1 MRKFV
6 LAAVLAAG
14 VIFPAASRAEVN
26 AFGVDLPV
34 EKQGV
39 TDDIRGGTI
48 AAYPYYPISPQKVS
62 NQAHTQP
69 QAVKTNSYAVQGI
82 HLSSKE
88 AI

>member
-14 VIFPAASRAEVN
+14 VVFPAVSRAEVTE
-26 AFGVDLPV
+26 FGVNLPV

-39 TDDIRGGTI
+39 TDDVRGGTI
-48 AAYPYYPISPQKVS
+48 AAYPYYPITSQKIS
-62 NQAHTQP
+62 NQATTQP
-69 QAVKTNSYAVQGI
+69 QSVKSNSYAVYGI
-82 HLSSKE
+82 HLNSNE

>member
-14 VIFPAASRAEVN
+14 VIFPAASRAEVTE
-26 AFGVDLPV
+26 FGVNLPV
-34 EKQGV
+34 GKQSV
-39 TDDIRGGTI
+39 TDDVRGGTI
-48 AAYPYYPISPQKVS
+48 EAYPYYPITPQKIS
-62 NQAHTQP
+62 NQAPTQP

>member
-14 VIFPAASRAEVN
+14 VIFPAASRAEVS

-39 TDDIRGGTI
+39 TDDVRGGTI
-48 AAYPYYPISPQKVS
+48 AAYPYYPITPQKVS
-62 NQAHTQP
+62 NQAPTQP